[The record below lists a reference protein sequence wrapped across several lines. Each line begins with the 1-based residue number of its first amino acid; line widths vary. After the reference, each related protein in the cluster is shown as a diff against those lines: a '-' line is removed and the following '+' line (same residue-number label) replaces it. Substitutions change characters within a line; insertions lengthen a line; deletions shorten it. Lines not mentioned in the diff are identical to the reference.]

1 MLLSKA
7 DVVAEG
13 KQYIDDV
20 STAKKLEVPLSGDA
34 REIRFQG
41 WDGLGI
47 SEQNTDEYRV
57 LFEHLMSA
65 VQRSVE
71 DNYPQKAKDL
81 LSTMKSDVDSF
92 YRQVSL
98 SHADASNYVRAPVLA
113 KLPVDDFV
121 SAFFNL
127 HPSEQRLAMAALKG
141 RYEFD
146 RLSRDLKEERPWIM
160 SVHDAFQK
168 RLPLLSPISQYR
180 FKEQIQWYQQAVQ
193 PEVGSEDAG
202 E

>member
-1 MLLSKA
+1 MRYSFARAVITDQGLLLLSKA

-71 DNYPQKAKDL
+71 DNYPQRQK
-81 LSTMKSDVDSF
+81 TF
-92 YRQVSL
+92 Y
-98 SHADASNYVRAPVLA
+98 
-113 KLPVDDFV
+113 
-121 SAFFNL
+121 
-127 HPSEQRLAMAALKG
+127 QR
-141 RYEFD
+141 
-146 RLSRDLKEERPWIM
+146 
-160 SVHDAFQK
+160 
-168 RLPLLSPISQYR
+168 
-180 FKEQIQWYQQAVQ
+180 
-193 PEVGSEDAG
+193 
-202 E
+202 